1 MHTGFEEMPGESLIS
16 KHRLI
21 VDTKTYKSLITQ
33 KLHLLTYRNLYRK
46 RWNPSICMHKPEQ
59 GGLEYCVMI
68 SLTAFKLR
76 IKNGI

>member
-33 KLHLLTYRNLYRK
+33 KLH
-46 RWNPSICMHKPEQ
+46 
-59 GGLEYCVMI
+59 
-68 SLTAFKLR
+68 
-76 IKNGI
+76 